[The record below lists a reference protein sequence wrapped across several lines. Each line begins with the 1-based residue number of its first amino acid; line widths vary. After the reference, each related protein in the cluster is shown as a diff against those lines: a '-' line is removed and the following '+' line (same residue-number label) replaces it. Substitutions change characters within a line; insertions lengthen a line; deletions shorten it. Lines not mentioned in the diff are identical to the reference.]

1 MKKSGRL
8 ALRIDPDLK
17 NWLRTHARKKGQN
30 MSKVVERGLVLVR
43 QEEGG
48 RGSDEGSGG

>member
-17 NWLRTHARKKGQN
+17 NWLRSHARKKGQN

-43 QEEGG
+43 QEDGG
-48 RGSDEGSGG
+48 NCPGEGSSG